1 MGDNSISTQATD
13 LIQQTFQDGGNVTL
27 QVIETIAVLL
37 LLGLARSVLK
47 RYLSRK
53 IEDNS
58 TRYNWRKNINYLL
71 TFLAV
76 LVIGRIWIEGIA
88 SLATYLGLLSAGV
101 AIALRG
107 PLTDIAGWTFI
118 LSQKTFSVGDRI
130 EIGTIKG
137 DVIDIRM
144 MKFSILEIGNWV
156 HADQSTGRIVH
167 IPNHKIFDQ
176 DVFNYTADF
185 EFIWNEIEVFIT
197 FESDWRKAKQIIEE
211 VAQQLMQD
219 FTRTAQNEV
228 RKASQSYLIHFQ
240 HLTPFVYTEV
250 EDKGVKLTLRHLA
263 NPRRR
268 RSLTQA
274 VWERILDRFGA
285 EETIQFAYPTT
296 RFYTSERRSS
306 APANG
311 LDFRSTSPAPGE
323 A

>member
-1 MGDNSISTQATD
+1 MGDNSITSQIPQA
-13 LIQQTFQDGGNVTL
+13 IQQSLQDGGNVPL
-27 QVIETIAVLL
+27 QLVETIAVLL
-37 LLGLARSVLK
+37 LLGLVRSLVK
-47 RYLSRK
+47 RFLSKR
-53 IEDNS
+53 IEDNT
-58 TRYNWRKNINYLL
+58 TRYSWRKNINYLL
-71 TFLAV
+71 TFLAI
-76 LVIGRIWIEGIA
+76 LVIGRIWVEGIG
-88 SLATYLGLLSAGV
+88 SIATYLGLLSAGI

-197 FESDWRKAKQIIEE
+197 FESDWRKAKLIIEE

-240 HLTPFVYTEV
+240 HLTPYVYTEV

-285 EETIQFAYPTT
+285 EENIQFAYPTT
-296 RFYTSERRSS
+296 RFYTSVQQPT
-306 APANG
+306 APQ
-311 LDFRSTSPAPGE
+311 S
-323 A
+323 

>member
-1 MGDNSISTQATD
+1 MGDNSITSQIPQA
-13 LIQQTFQDGGNVTL
+13 IQQSLQDGGNVPL
-27 QVIETIAVLL
+27 QLVETIAVLL
-37 LLGLARSVLK
+37 LLGLARSLVK
-47 RYLSRK
+47 RFLSKR

-58 TRYNWRKNINYLL
+58 TRYSWRKNINYLL
-71 TFLAV
+71 TFLAI
-76 LVIGRIWIEGIA
+76 LVIGRIWVEGIG
-88 SLATYLGLLSAGV
+88 SIATYLGLLSAGI

-130 EIGTIKG
+130 QIGSIKG

-144 MKFSILEIGNWV
+144 MKFSLLEIGNWV
-156 HADQSTGRIVH
+156 HADQSTGRVVH
-167 IPNHKIFDQ
+167 IPNHKIFDE
-176 DVFNYTADF
+176 DVYNYTADF
-185 EFIWNEIEVFIT
+185 EFIWNEIPILVT

-240 HLTPFVYTEV
+240 HLTPIVYTSV
-250 EDKGVKLTLRHLA
+250 EADGVKLTLRHLT

-268 RSLTQA
+268 RSLNQA

-285 EETIQFAYPTT
+285 EETIEFAYPTT
-296 RFYTSERRSS
+296 RFYTSVQQQ
-306 APANG
+306 APPK
-311 LDFRSTSPAPGE
+311 S
-323 A
+323 

>member
-1 MGDNSISTQATD
+1 MGDNSITSQIPQA
-13 LIQQTFQDGGNVTL
+13 IQQSLQDGGNIPL
-27 QVIETIAVLL
+27 QLVETIAVLL
-37 LLGLARSVLK
+37 FLGLARSLVK
-47 RYLSRK
+47 RFLSKR

-58 TRYNWRKNINYLL
+58 TRYSWRKNINYLL
-71 TFLAV
+71 TFLAI
-76 LVIGRIWIEGIA
+76 LVIGRIWVEGIG
-88 SLATYLGLLSAGV
+88 SIATYLGLLSAGI

-240 HLTPFVYTEV
+240 HLTPYVYTEV

-285 EETIQFAYPTT
+285 EENIQFAYPTT
-296 RFYTSERRSS
+296 RFYTSVQQPT
-306 APANG
+306 APQ
-311 LDFRSTSPAPGE
+311 T
-323 A
+323 